1 MERGSDKHSPM
12 LDEALKHDTAS
23 LLDGAPA
30 ESRSQEAREQE
41 GPAEGEPTPD
51 ARITGDRDLPP
62 GGMTLDDVNA
72 RAELA
77 RHLDHSVFPAR
88 PGELTANARRHFAPD
103 DVVAQLDR
111 LPDVIYET
119 IQDVWK
125 ALGGRVEDSPGHQT
139 ESPA

>member
-1 MERGSDKHSPM
+1 VERGSDKHSPM

-23 LLDGAPA
+23 LTGGTPA
-30 ESRSQEAREQE
+30 ESRSQEVREQE

-51 ARITGDRDLPP
+51 ARLTGDRDVPP
-62 GGMTLDDVNA
+62 GAMTLDEANA

-88 PGELTANARRHFAPD
+88 PGELIANARERFAPD
-103 DVVAQLDR
+103 DVIARLEL
-111 LPDVIYET
+111 LPDTLYDT

-125 ALGGRVEDSPGHQT
+125 ALGGPVEASPGHDT
-139 ESPA
+139 EDA